1 MTSKLSR
8 MHFGEQTLAG
18 FEIFQG
24 LPMEVLQSYSKR
36 CIWKRFEAHQM
47 LIEHKDTSQ
56 DVFFISFGRARAT
69 HYAASGREISFRDL
83 GPGEMFGEISAID
96 GLPRSV
102 TVMTLTEMLVGIMP
116 PEVFRE
122 LLRQYDQS
130 ATALML
136 RLTRLIRCLSER
148 VVEVSTLSVHSRV
161 CVELLRLAQASSP
174 GQNSAVIFPAPTH
187 ADIASHIST
196 HREAV
201 AREFGNLSRAGLLE
215 RRNRSLIIRDVK
227 ELSMIVSDMLGNDAE
242 GD

>member
-24 LPMEVLQSYSKR
+24 LPMEVLQAYSKR
-36 CIWKRFEAHQM
+36 CIWKRFETHQT
-47 LIEHKDTSQ
+47 LIEHQDMSQ
-56 DVFFISFGRARAT
+56 DVFFISHGRARAT

-83 GPGEMFGEISAID
+83 GPGEMFGEVSAID
-96 GLPRSV
+96 ALPRSV
-102 TVMTLTEMLVGIMP
+102 SVIALTEMLVGIMP

-148 VVEVSTLSVHSRV
+148 VVEVSTLSVHGRV
-161 CVELLRLAQASSP
+161 CVELLRLAQTSSP
-174 GQNSAVIFPAPTH
+174 GQNTAVIFPAPTH
-187 ADIASHIST
+187 TDIANHIST

-201 AREFGNLSRAGLLE
+201 TREFGNLYRAELLE
-215 RRNRSLIIRDVK
+215 RRNGSLIIRDVK
-227 ELSMIVSDMLGNDAE
+227 KLSVIVSDMLGQ
-242 GD
+242 